1 MEQNK
6 TSTMGGNPDIKF
18 PPQTG
23 KAIPYSQDGLI
34 NGWKAI
40 PTSGNYI
47 MTVQNGEFSFIS
59 IPNENCVVTSQGSVI
74 TFLQAPSGD
83 LKLLNNSLGWTATEN
98 CT

>member
-23 KAIPYSQDGLI
+23 NAIPYSE
-34 NGWKAI
+34 NGKITGWGAL

-47 MTVQNGEFSFIS
+47 ITVENGSIS
-59 IPNENCVVTSQGSVI
+59 
-74 TFLQAPSGD
+74 FLQAPSGA
-83 LKLLNNSLGWTATEN
+83 LKLLNNSLEWTATEN

>member
-6 TSTMGGNPDIKF
+6 SSTMGGNPDIKF

-23 KAIPYSQDGLI
+23 KAIPYSE
-34 NGWKAI
+34 NGKITGWGAL

-47 MTVQNGEFSFIS
+47 ITVQNGTISFLS
-59 IPNENCVVTSQGSVI
+59 
-74 TFLQAPSGD
+74 APSGD

>member
-23 KAIPYSQDGLI
+23 KAIPYSE
-34 NGWKAI
+34 NGKITGWGAL
-40 PTSGNYI
+40 PTSGKYI
-47 MTVQNGEFSFIS
+47 ITIENGSIS
-59 IPNENCVVTSQGSVI
+59 
-74 TFLQAPSGD
+74 FLQAPPGD

>member
-18 PPQTG
+18 PPQSG
-23 KAIPYSQDGLI
+23 KAIPYSE
-34 NGWKAI
+34 NGKITGWGAL

-47 MTVQNGEFSFIS
+47 ITVQNGSIS
-59 IPNENCVVTSQGSVI
+59 
-74 TFLQAPSGD
+74 FLQAPSGD
-83 LKLLNNSLGWTATEN
+83 LKLLNNSLEWTATEN